1 MLGIEILVES
11 KNVGVLATILWLQ
24 ATETNSGYLSKKGST
39 GREQHGE
46 EVIQPRLERI
56 VTKATLGNLGNL
68 QGAGPFWRARY
79 LRF

>member
-1 MLGIEILVES
+1 MLSMEILVES
-11 KNVGVLATILWLQ
+11 ENIGVLATILWLQ
-24 ATETNSGYLSKKGST
+24 ATETNSGYLSEKGST

-46 EVIQPRLERI
+46 EVIQPRLERT
-56 VTKATLGNLGNL
+56 VTETTLGKLGNL